1 MKPSASLAIMAILFL
16 EKFRQIYELYED
28 LQRCDSLVN
37 VDAAGY
43 SKMCQDVMQSFDGIE
58 PFEIYGRGGD
68 IEMYALESYLQK
80 KRQENPKPETVKTVD
95 IKESKELAEDA
106 ADEAVPIRNKA
117 DDDLGLIEKL
127 SELHKKGILT
137 DEEFSKKK
145 ADILGRL

>member
-1 MKPSASLAIMAILFL
+1 MS
-16 EKFRQIYELYED
+16 
-28 LQRCDSLVN
+28 
-37 VDAAGY
+37 
-43 SKMCQDVMQSFDGIE
+43 
-58 PFEIYGRGGD
+58 
-68 IEMYALESYLQK
+68 ALESYLQK
-80 KRQENPKPETVKTVD
+80 KRQENPKPETVKAVD